1 MLLSHTWCADASR
14 RVCVQMLCFFS
25 LYYYFHYR
33 YYYHHHKL
41 QIRRADPISHPTA
54 SRPVSN
60 LTPSSTTKASSA
72 ASDKSSAQK
81 ASAQSGPASA
91 QQRPAT
97 SSRAPSS
104 LEDTNSLSSSAS
116 TRLDM
121 RRPRV
126 TGRPSTW
133 PRRLRPSFSPTLRSV
148 RSRLRGS
155 GLCRSRRLRMG

>member
-25 LYYYFHYR
+25 LYYHLHYR
-33 YYYHHHKL
+33 NHHHHKL
-41 QIRRADPISHPTA
+41 QSRRADLIFHPTA
-54 SRPVSN
+54 SKPGSN
-60 LTPSSTTKASSA
+60 LTPSNTTKALSA
-72 ASDKSSAQK
+72 ASDKFSAQK

-104 LEDTNSLSSSAS
+104 LEDTNSSSSSAS

-121 RRPRV
+121 RRPRA
-126 TGRPSTW
+126 TGRPST
-133 PRRLRPSFSPTLRSV
+133 
-148 RSRLRGS
+148 
-155 GLCRSRRLRMG
+155 